1 MTESAPTP
9 IEARAWKEPWMP
21 QQGEA
26 MVILL
31 PRLGKGSQKAAQS
44 GVSGTKATSSWILSS
59 SSGVLGPWPQAKSG
73 RQESGRA
80 FITEAAGFVRR
91 APHLI
96 HRLETKQAMDGDI
109 YIYIEREK
117 VCYVY

>member
-1 MTESAPTP
+1 
-9 IEARAWKEPWMP
+9 MP

-59 SSGVLGPWPQAKSG
+59 SSGVLGPCMAPSQIKKTKEWQGLHHRSGWFCEASPTPDPQA
-73 RQESGRA
+73 
-80 FITEAAGFVRR
+80 
-91 APHLI
+91 
-96 HRLETKQAMDGDI
+96 
-109 YIYIEREK
+109 
-117 VCYVY
+117 